1 MISAW
6 FTTSSE
12 TDPVIPALIQND
24 EIRDIA
30 HSLGLSDSDL
40 FRIDLPSGATREGRV
55 VCLVSEALLNTLYA
69 EHGDGANPSAVF
81 SWKETT
87 NATVQS
93 MSVWLL
99 PPRPLY
105 IVAGGTGVAVVE
117 AVDVRWWWKQSQNN
131 ALNGSPELAA
141 MFSSDGRW
149 NTGGVDPLTTTPL
162 MVVESLQSA
171 LPVGTFDIPVGF
183 APSATL
189 LNRVADHRFTP
200 ECSIAMALDLVLSA
214 CGWMMQ
220 WDTTEGQLT
229 LVQVGG
235 DIGILNTYMG
245 SNKRAY
251 AGGVEAPSNTA
262 TTTDPLA
269 TIWYGNADWQK
280 NAFPNKVTVSFP
292 YRSIEGKT
300 VYDNTIDAGTDIVK
314 FVEQNE
320 FGWENNITTDRARAS
335 IGKRLL
341 KEPRSLVA
349 SLSTTLN
356 PASHAGNIQSTDP
369 GWGVD
374 AFVEAV
380 QIVFR
385 LRTTVTHGKTIWAGW
400 PLLPNGSYRCTA
412 LRYSLT
418 YRDGKCV
425 PVTLTEAR
433 EDDWVLGSNGMPTD
447 DPRELVMSK
456 GMAQARRLSSGAMQL
471 DVAPPNCR
479 VFPAKIGLN
488 DPIDA
493 EGNPW
498 QWLYSFQEVEPNP
511 DANTPLSVDIGAW
524 SRAGT
529 FKARNMAEAGNQ
541 YFGVASS
548 SNVIAPGIFQ
558 VHYPAATI
566 EALPICADTI
576 VMMVEHFPT
585 AYTDGAAP
593 PSDQA
598 EYWFSMP
605 NAVQVTCTSGA

>member
-12 TDPVIPALIQND
+12 TDPVIPALIHNE

-40 FRIDLPSGATREGRV
+40 FRIDIPSGATREGRV
-55 VCLVSEALLNTLYA
+55 VCLVSEALLDTLYA
-69 EHGDGANPSAVF
+69 ERGDGGNPSAVF

-87 NATVQS
+87 NATAQS

-105 IVAGGTGVAVVE
+105 IVAGGTGVAIVE
-117 AVDVRWWWKQSQNN
+117 AVDVRWWWKQSQSN
-131 ALNGSPELAA
+131 ALNASPKLAA

-149 NTGGVDPLTTTPL
+149 NTGGVDPLTATPL
-162 MVVESLQSA
+162 IVVESLRSA
-171 LPVGTFDIPVGF
+171 LPVGTFDIPGSF
-183 APSATL
+183 APSSTL

-220 WDTTEGQLT
+220 WDTSLEQLT
-229 LVQVGG
+229 LVRVGN
-235 DIGILNTYMG
+235 DIGILNTYMS

-251 AGGVEAPSNTA
+251 MGGVEAPSNTA
-262 TTTDPLA
+262 TPTDSLA
-269 TIWYGNADWQK
+269 TVWYGNSDWQQ
-280 NAFPNKVTVSFP
+280 NAFPNKVTISFP

-300 VYDNTIDAGTDIVK
+300 VYDNTIDAASDTVK

-320 FGWENNITTDRARAS
+320 FGWENDVTTDRTRAS

-349 SLSTTLN
+349 TLTTTLN
-356 PASHAGNIQSTDP
+356 PASHGGNIQSTSP
-369 GWGVD
+369 GWGAD
-374 AFVEAV
+374 GFVEAV
-380 QIVFR
+380 QIVFEA
-385 LRTTVTHGKTIWAGW
+385 RTTVTHGKTIWAGW
-400 PLLPNGSYRCTA
+400 PLLPKGSYRCTM

-418 YRDGKCV
+418 YRNGKCV
-425 PVTLTEAR
+425 PVALTEAR
-433 EDDWVLGSNGMPTD
+433 EDDWVLGPNGMPTD

-456 GMAQARRLSSGAMQL
+456 GMAQARRLSSGVMQL

-479 VFPAKIGLN
+479 VFPAKITLS

-498 QWLYSFQEVEPNP
+498 QWLYSFEEVEPNP
-511 DANTPLSVDIGAW
+511 DANTPLSVGLGGWA
-524 SRAGT
+524 RAGT

-541 YFGVASS
+541 YFGVGSS

-558 VHYPAATI
+558 SDYVAATI
-566 EALPICADTI
+566 EALPICEDTI
-576 VMMVEHFPT
+576 VLMVEHFPT
-585 AYTDGAAP
+585 AYTAGAAP
-593 PSDQA
+593 PSEQA

-605 NAVQVTCTSGA
+605 NAVKVTCTSGA